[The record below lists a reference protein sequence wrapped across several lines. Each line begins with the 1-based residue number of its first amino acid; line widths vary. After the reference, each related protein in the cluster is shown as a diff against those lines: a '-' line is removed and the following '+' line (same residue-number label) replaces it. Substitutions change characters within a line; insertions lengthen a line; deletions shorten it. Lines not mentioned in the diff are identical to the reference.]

1 MRRERRGLVSAGWAR
16 GHPHTHTSGLAG
28 IFSSGPRF
36 SSKSSFSKKVIV
48 RFNTAPSPPT
58 LREPAVA
65 ATLYIERARLPWA
78 GWPGPLGFWN
88 ALERND
94 IGYRESERPHTRR
107 LVTAR
112 TRALRGRA
120 TSQGRATPALTPVL
134 ARPCALNP
142 RVSAHT

>member
-107 LVTAR
+107 LVTAYFFVACYIVQR
-112 TRALRGRA
+112 TCTMHTCRRR
-120 TSQGRATPALTPVL
+120 QGAAKRWLQ
-134 ARPCALNP
+134 R
-142 RVSAHT
+142 